1 MVATINAHMLY
12 GSMSSGMQSTLSTM
26 LGQLGGGGTLPAEM
40 AWSAIYLT
48 MLSPEYATQR

>member
-1 MVATINAHMLY
+1 MIDNLAGVSANEI
-12 GSMSSGMQSTLSTM
+12 
-26 LGQLGGGGTLPAEM
+26 